1 MDRHNLRKSF
11 DQSEFLEVKNF
22 KLWILFV
29 PIRDESFLVQLLKVP
44 AFFNDI
50 LYLISF
56 TLFLC
61 FLATAFVVLWL
72 NPNKHKCIWKNDI
85 FKQCEP
91 YTFGMSDL
99 SLSNTLLVR
108 GPMAVLHIDL
118 SLFTPCKWL
127 VYRSHLCLL
136 Q

>member
-1 MDRHNLRKSF
+1 MKVPTTEFLEVKNLKKMDRHNLRKSF

-61 FLATAFVVLWL
+61 FLATAFVVL
-72 NPNKHKCIWKNDI
+72 
-85 FKQCEP
+85 
-91 YTFGMSDL
+91 
-99 SLSNTLLVR
+99 
-108 GPMAVLHIDL
+108 
-118 SLFTPCKWL
+118 
-127 VYRSHLCLL
+127 
-136 Q
+136 